1 MLGEELERD
10 LINTPDLLDT
20 LDRLDL
26 LEWFEPR
33 EAMDAIEEAECK
45 EALSTP
51 PPTGVILTMVLDI
64 DRRWAWLWVEG
75 ADLTDLSPLL

>member
-26 LEWFEPR
+26 VEWFEPR
-33 EAMDAIEEAECK
+33 DAIEEAECK
-45 EALSTP
+45 DALSTP
-51 PPTGVILTMVLDI
+51 PPTGTILTIVLD
-64 DRRWAWLWVEG
+64 DVRLWVWLLEEG